1 MDVCVCCV
9 QPGETEGNLVGK
21 IAGGGPLSEQGQQ
34 VCTCVEYVSHFTFAP
49 AGLLLYLQIMTG

>member
-21 IAGGGPLSEQGQQ
+21 IAGGGPLSERGQQ

-49 AGLLLYLQIMTG
+49 A